1 MEILQVVGLGLVA
14 GSILLVLRQ
23 QRPEL
28 AMLLSLAAGAVI
40 FLAMLDR
47 ILAVVETLETLGE
60 RARVETPYLATVL
73 RIVGIAYLADFGS
86 QVLSDA
92 GEKAVAA
99 KVEMAGKVLILI
111 LALPVLLAILDTL
124 LQMLA

>member
-47 ILAVVETLETLGE
+47 VLAVVETLESLGQ

-73 RIVGIAYLADFGS
+73 RIIGIAYLADFGS